1 MVFWHAHDTL
11 GARDLGL
18 GPKSHTVIMICNK
31 SGKST
36 AKNPS
41 IKAECPFLLHF
52 ERKSFLTNQ
61 LRKKG
66 VKVLNSNMKDNL
78 VKQEGDID
86 MNDNESKPGDFNA
99 K

>member
-1 MVFWHAHDTL
+1 
-11 GARDLGL
+11 
-18 GPKSHTVIMICNK
+18 MICNK

-78 VKQEGDID
+78 VKQEGDVD
-86 MNDNESKPGDFNA
+86 MNDNETKPGEFNA
-99 K
+99 KQFKKTLETKGRSMKRDPNNPFD